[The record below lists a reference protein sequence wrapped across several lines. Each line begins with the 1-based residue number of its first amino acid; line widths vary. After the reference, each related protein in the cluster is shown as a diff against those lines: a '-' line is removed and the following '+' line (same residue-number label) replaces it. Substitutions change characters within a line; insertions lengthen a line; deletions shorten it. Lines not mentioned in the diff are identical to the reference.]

1 MTSLEKFIKIKLTV
15 SSLSSNN
22 TKIIVVT
29 KNCNL
34 DKIKN
39 IIEYGHTEFGENRVL
54 EALEKWSEIKDK
66 DPKIKLHLIGRLQ
79 SNKVAEACGIFDY
92 IHSLDSEKLAAKIFS
107 EQCKIKKTIKLFV
120 QVNIGNEKQKS
131 GIATSEVDN
140 FVKMCVTKY
149 KLDIIGLMCLPPI
162 DQDPIPYF
170 RLLKELALNNGLP
183 ELSMG
188 MSGDYSKAIEC
199 GSSYV
204 RIGSAI
210 FGERS

>member
-29 KNCNL
+29 KNFNL

-92 IHSLDSEKLAAKIFS
+92 IHSLDSEKLAAKIFL
-107 EQCKIKKTIKLFV
+107 EQCKIKKSIKLFV

-131 GIATSEVDN
+131 GIATSEVDS
-140 FVKMCVTKY
+140 FVKLCVTKY

-162 DQDPIPYF
+162 DQDPTPYF

-210 FGERS
+210 FGERN

>member
-29 KNCNL
+29 KNFNL

-79 SNKVAEACGIFDY
+79 SNKVAEACGLFDY
-92 IHSLDSEKLAAKIFS
+92 IHSLDSEKLAAKIFL
-107 EQCKIKKTIKLFV
+107 EQCKIKKSIKLFV

-140 FVKMCVTKY
+140 FVKLCVTKY

>member
-1 MTSLEKFIKIKLTV
+1 M
-15 SSLSSNN
+15 
-22 TKIIVVT
+22 
-29 KNCNL
+29 L
-34 DKIKN
+34 DA
-39 IIEYGHTEFGENRVL
+39 V
-54 EALEKWSEIKDK
+54 D
-66 DPKIKLHLIGRLQ
+66 LIGKTIYIGALDYKIV
-79 SNKVAEACGIFDY
+79 KVYFVPDAVTNE
-92 IHSLDSEKLAAKIFS
+92 HSLYFGLTKSNEATIINYSYWSLLPY
-107 EQCKIKKTIKLFV
+107 IKKSIKLFV

-140 FVKMCVTKY
+140 FVKLCVTKY

-183 ELSMG
+183 DLSMG